1 MVIINYKGGQ
11 LGNRMLLFAHFIANS
26 MEYGYLL
33 YNPEFNEYVPFF
45 KGTAGNSLTEKRI
58 TVSRF
63 GNRRLD
69 RMFSLLIRGWTDVTW
84 RVFINT
90 PGYRLYRIFR
100 SHDRKHIIFNLNNPA
115 FIVAAQ
121 HRKTIV
127 QGWQFRDVQHIE
139 KYHAE
144 ISAYFTPT
152 EFYQKQVSK
161 ALEKALSL
169 GDFPVGV
176 HIRRGD
182 YARFDG
188 GRYFFT
194 DELYAKKMKE
204 VDILCRREGKK
215 CIFILCTND
224 TVDMDHFESALPIL
238 FEKRHFITDM
248 YILAACKLILGPP
261 STFSIW
267 ASYYGRV
274 PLIQIT
280 DKNMPVSEIPDYIS
294 RC

>member
-11 LGNRMLLFAHFIANS
+11 LGNRMLLFAHFMANS
-26 MEYGYLL
+26 LEYGYTL
-33 YNPEFNEYVPFF
+33 YNPEFNEYIPFF
-45 KGTAGNSLTEKRI
+45 KGTVGNTLTEKRI

-69 RMFSLLIRGWTDVTW
+69 RMFSLLIRGWTDITW
-84 RVFINT
+84 RFFVNT

-100 SHDRKHIIFNLNNPA
+100 SHDRKHTIFNLNQPA
-115 FIVAAQ
+115 FIQDAQ
-121 HRKTIV
+121 NKKAIV
-127 QGWQFRDVQHIE
+127 QGWQFRDTQHIE
-139 KYHAE
+139 KYHAQ

-152 EFYQKQVSK
+152 GFYLNEVSK
-161 ALEKALSL
+161 VLGKALTR

-182 YARFDG
+182 YARFEG

-194 DELYAKKMKE
+194 DEVYAQKMKE
-204 VDILCRREGKK
+204 VDTLCRREGKK
-215 CIFILCTND
+215 CIFILCSND
-224 TVDMDHFESALPIL
+224 NVDTDQFGLTLPIL

-267 ASYYGRV
+267 ASYYGRA

-280 DKNMPVSEIPDYIS
+280 DKNAPVSEIPDYIS